1 MGMNL
6 DIVQETGASGRQLA
20 YAAFNS
26 NALDD
31 QKANFPAVTQT
42 IPKNIWVD
50 HLKRIQTDQDQ
61 QAFAELF
68 GYFAP
73 RVKAFLMKSGAS
85 PYPFQCY

>member
-1 MGMNL
+1 MNL
-6 DIVQETGASGRQLA
+6 DIVQETGASDHQVA
-20 YAAFNS
+20 YAAYNS

-31 QKANFPAVTQT
+31 QKASIRAVTKA

-68 GYFAP
+68 IFSIFNN
-73 RVKAFLMKSGAS
+73 RVTCSTFFKNF
-85 PYPFQCY
+85 FT

>member
-6 DIVQETGASGRQLA
+6 DIVQETGASGHQVA
-20 YAAFNS
+20 YAAFKS

-42 IPKNIWVD
+42 IPKNTWVD

-61 QAFAELF
+61 QA
-68 GYFAP
+68 
-73 RVKAFLMKSGAS
+73 
-85 PYPFQCY
+85 